1 MDYLSEL
8 IKNLETELL
17 QPEVRKSTKRLD
29 ELIAD
34 EFIEIGESGKQYNKQ
49 DILDA
54 LPKQTRVKFSLSN
67 FNSSEISTG
76 IVLATFQLEKEV
88 VNSGETIISL
98 RSSIWQNRNGK
109 WQIVFHQGT
118 KINTEKTIQS

>member
-1 MDYLSEL
+1 VGIAEL
-8 IKNLETELL
+8 IKALEIELL
-17 QPEVRKSTKRLD
+17 QPEVRKSKDRLN

-54 LPKQTRVKFSLSN
+54 LPKQSGIRFSPKD
-67 FNSSEISTG
+67 FKATEISSNV
-76 IVLATFQLEKEV
+76 VLATFHLEKEITE
-88 VNSGETIISL
+88 SGEKIISL
-98 RSSIWQNRNGK
+98 RSSIWKNKSGR

-118 KINTEKTIQS
+118 PLKS